1 MFTVHLVCEG
11 APRIKIGRYA
21 VKSHH
26 DANDRA
32 RKEHERVFVK
42 FATGQWRVETVDEQ
56 TGKVETW
63 GTV

>member
-1 MFTVHLVCEG
+1 MFTVTLVCEG
-11 APRIKIGRYA
+11 APHINLGRYA
-21 VKSHH
+21 TQSHH

-32 RKEHERVFVK
+32 RKEHGRMFK
-42 FATGQWRVETVDEQ
+42 TLATGQWRVEVLDEQ